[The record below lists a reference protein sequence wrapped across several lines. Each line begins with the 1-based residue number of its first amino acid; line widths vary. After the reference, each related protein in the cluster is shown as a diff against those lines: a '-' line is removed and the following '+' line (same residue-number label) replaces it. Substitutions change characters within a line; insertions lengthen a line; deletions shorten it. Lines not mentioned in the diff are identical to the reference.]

1 MSTDR
6 LLLLQAIF
14 VTLQIVNAGLAG
26 ILPHSPVG
34 AFVQLVVAA
43 VVGGFQF
50 YLQNLGNQALPAA
63 TQSKP

>member
-14 VTLQIVNAGLAG
+14 VTLQIINAGLAG

>member
-34 AFVQLVVAA
+34 AFIQLVVAA

>member
-14 VTLQIVNAGLAG
+14 VTLQIINAGLAG

-34 AFVQLVVAA
+34 AFIQLVVAA